1 MARVFCARPDGRM
14 VVQAH
19 PDLALPRWAYV
30 PGEQPAADHDALEHA
45 KALVPIRYDGCVP
58 ASDPALRYGL
68 ALNDS
73 GFFWEAHEILEAV
86 WKVAP
91 QGGRDRI
98 LLRACIQVANANL
111 KMKMDRPRAAAR
123 LLLDAAMELDEVA
136 VRARSGASIGFAG
149 CFAVDGLNSSIRE
162 RLKDEHLNPATI
174 CLFLL

>member
-1 MARVFCARPDGRM
+1 M

-19 PDLALPRWAYV
+19 HDLALPRWAYV
-30 PGEQPAADHDALEHA
+30 PGKQPAADHDALERA
-45 KALVPIRYDGCVP
+45 KALVPVRYDGFVP

-68 ALNDS
+68 ALNDG
-73 GFFWEAHEILEAV
+73 GFFWEAHEILEAI

-111 KMKMDRPRAAAR
+111 KMKMDRPRAALR

-149 CFAVDGLNSSIRE
+149 SFAVDCLNSSIRE
-162 RLKDEHLNPATI
+162 RLTKEYRDTGPVCFVVT
-174 CLFLL
+174 